1 MKIIIAGAGEVG
13 FHLAKLLSFESQDIT
28 LIDNKKSNLNIAENQ
43 LDIKTIEGN
52 SASISVLKEANVNTS
67 DLVVSLTS
75 SETTNFST
83 CFLAK
88 QLGAKRTI
96 ARISN
101 SEFINSDHDI
111 DFNSIGIDELIS
123 PENLATEEIKLLI
136 HESAFTNIHAFEEGI
151 LKMMGVKLEKK
162 APFVGKNV
170 MEAASVFPGVH
181 FMPIALKKEGTEK
194 TIIPRGDT
202 VFCDGDQVYF
212 ITDKKG
218 LQELYNLLGTVK
230 QNIDNIMI
238 LGAGRIGSKL
248 ARDLS
253 NEGLNVKIIEINEE
267 KANNLAEELSDVMM
281 INVDGRNVDLLVE
294 ENLEN
299 MDAFIATTGNSETNI
314 MSCLMAKSK
323 KIKKTIALVDN
334 MDYFNLSQSIGI
346 DTLINKKL
354 LAANDIFRFVR
365 NGDIVE
371 LAKLN
376 NMDAEI
382 VEFNVSNKSKVLNKK
397 IVDLNFP
404 REAIIGG
411 VIRGDK
417 GIIALGDFVIQYGDR
432 VLVCSTPEVLSKVE
446 SLFL

>member
-28 LIDNKKSNLNIAENQ
+28 LIDNKKSNLNIAENK
-43 LDIKTIEGN
+43 LDIKTIEGD
-52 SASISVLKEANVNTS
+52 SSSISVLKEANVENS
-67 DLVVSLTS
+67 DLVVSLTA
-75 SETTNFST
+75 SETTNFTT

-101 SEFINSDHDI
+101 SEFIRNDHNI
-111 DFNSIGIDELIS
+111 DFDSLGIDELIS

-136 HESAFTNIHAFEEGI
+136 HESAFNNSHDFEDGI

-162 APFVGKNV
+162 APFIGKTV
-170 MEAASVFPGVH
+170 MESASVFPGVH
-181 FMPIALKKEGTEK
+181 FMPIALKREGTEK

-202 VFCDGDQVYF
+202 IFSEGDQVYF
-212 ITDKKG
+212 ITDEKG
-218 LQELYNLLGTVK
+218 LKELYDLLGTKK
-230 QNIDNIMI
+230 QKIENLMI
-238 LGAGRIGSKL
+238 LGAGRIGAKL
-248 ARDLS
+248 AKDLS
-253 NEGLNVKIIEINEE
+253 EEGLNIKIIEIDQE

-299 MDAFIATTGNSETNI
+299 MDAFIGTTGNSETNI

-376 NMDAEI
+376 NMNAEI
-382 VEFNVSNKSKVLNKK
+382 VEFNVSEKSKVLNKK

-404 REAIIGG
+404 RNAIIGG
-411 VIRGDK
+411 VIRDK
-417 GIIALGDFVIQYGDR
+417 EGIIALGDFVIQLGDR